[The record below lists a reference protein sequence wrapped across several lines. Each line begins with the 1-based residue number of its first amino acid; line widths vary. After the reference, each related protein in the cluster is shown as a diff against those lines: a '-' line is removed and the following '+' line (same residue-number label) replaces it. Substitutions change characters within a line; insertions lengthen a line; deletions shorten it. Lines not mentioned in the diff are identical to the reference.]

1 MENEDKQGQSLNM
14 SRQNQGRSAVS
25 FLAWTKTQIKKGKSE
40 VYVTESLSQGEEQF
54 EGETSQLSE

>member
-1 MENEDKQGQSLNM
+1 M

-25 FLAWTKTQIKKGKSE
+25 FLAWTKTQIKKEKSE